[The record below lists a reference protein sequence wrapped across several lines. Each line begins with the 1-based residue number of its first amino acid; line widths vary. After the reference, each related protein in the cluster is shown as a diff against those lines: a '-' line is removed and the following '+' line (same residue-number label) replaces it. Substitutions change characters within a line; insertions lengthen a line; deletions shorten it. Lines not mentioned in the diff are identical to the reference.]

1 MTDIRNGLSSE
12 EAKKL
17 KEDGLDNIPV
27 GNQSKTIGQIVAGNV
42 LTYFNFVFAVFAGLL
57 IFVGSYNN
65 MTFLPIIILNT
76 IIGIVQEIRAKITL
90 DRLTVVNAPKTKV
103 IRDSY
108 ISQIDSTELVKG
120 DVCIFEAGNQLSADA
135 ILAEGCI
142 RVNELLI
149 TGESDEIIKNK
160 GDILLSGSFVVS
172 GECRAV
178 LTNVGHSS
186 YASKLALEAK
196 AGRKKQQ
203 TTMMKSLDNLVKIIG
218 IVIVPLGII
227 MYIQSYFFLG
237 HTIKNSVVSMVASL
251 VGMIPEGLYLLA
263 GVALVVSV
271 RRLAGK
277 SVLVHEMNCVE
288 TLARVKCAL
297 C

>member
-108 ISQIDSTELVKG
+108 ILRSL
-120 DVCIFEAGNQLSADA
+120 L
-135 ILAEGCI
+135 
-142 RVNELLI
+142 RVMCAYL
-149 TGESDEIIKNK
+149 
-160 GDILLSGSFVVS
+160 
-172 GECRAV
+172 
-178 LTNVGHSS
+178 
-186 YASKLALEAK
+186 
-196 AGRKKQQ
+196 KQV
-203 TTMMKSLDNLVKIIG
+203 T
-218 IVIVPLGII
+218 
-227 MYIQSYFFLG
+227 
-237 HTIKNSVVSMVASL
+237 SL
-251 VGMIPEGLYLLA
+251 VQMPFWQKA
-263 GVALVVSV
+263 V
-271 RRLAGK
+271 
-277 SVLVHEMNCVE
+277 
-288 TLARVKCAL
+288 
-297 C
+297 

>member
-17 KEDGLDNIPV
+17 KEEGLDNIPV

-90 DRLTVVNAPKTKV
+90 DRLTVVNAPKTKI

-142 RVNELLI
+142 RVNESLI

-227 MYIQSYFFLG
+227 ML
-237 HTIKNSVVSMVASL
+237 SL
-251 VGMIPEGLYLLA
+251 I
-263 GVALVVSV
+263 
-271 RRLAGK
+271 
-277 SVLVHEMNCVE
+277 HI
-288 TLARVKCAL
+288 
-297 C
+297 